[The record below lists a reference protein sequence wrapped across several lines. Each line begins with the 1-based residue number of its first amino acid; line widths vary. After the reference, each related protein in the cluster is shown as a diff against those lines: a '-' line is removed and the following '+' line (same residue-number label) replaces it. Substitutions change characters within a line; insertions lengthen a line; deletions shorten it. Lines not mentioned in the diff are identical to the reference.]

1 MTPRAA
7 LAAVLLAASPA
18 AAGDFMDTTI
28 TFVAGDDNVMAGP
41 GETNPSSPS
50 MDFRPRQGNSLFF
63 ENYNTRNT
71 GEETRGELC
80 LYKEFA
86 GFFPRVVPEAS
97 MVLQWD
103 DNRMARD
110 IEQYQTTGNR
120 KPYAGL
126 KDDGSFLAI
135 HFDGTLDGAT
145 AVADPKAKPP
155 RLSVVLF
162 PFDSDRLRLGYSWEL
177 TWGGKSSFLLANYV
191 PGAMV
196 GYRAADWYV
205 YAAGKTART
214 QWFTASDTDPH
225 KDESEAIYGMLGGG
239 GVHVLPK
246 LLLELS
252 GGYFDKGTI
261 PIETGTVLGTWIRQY
276 GVSSQ
281 VTWHDG
287 IEPKVP
293 VDTKLLRNLGG
304 DLKPRDWKPKKFGYS
319 VSLEGTV
326 TSQMLESYDT
336 HSATREQGF
345 AGDVNGAVQDGRFTY
360 SLDLVTRSV
369 AFLTQDTP
377 GIFPY
382 GAVSNEMDATP
393 EFFASGGVDYT
404 FPDLRFVPGV
414 ALGVQRPAS
423 AQVTIRQ
430 ADGTRAPA
438 NIVLRKTKNVLGE
451 TQVFP
456 STLPAGDDVALVY
469 AGKLYLRQ
477 YLSDLVNVV
486 AQVQLSY
493 DLNQV
498 TNDPDSGAR
507 RFENPLVLGM
517 SLLAQAKF

>member
-1 MTPRAA
+1 MSARLAFAA
-7 LAAVLLAASPA
+7 VVLLAAATPA
-18 AAGDFMDTTI
+18 VASDFMDTTL
-28 TFVAGDDNVMAGP
+28 TFVAGDDNVRAGA
-41 GETNPSSPS
+41 GETIPSSPR

-86 GFFPRVVPEAS
+86 GYYAGVVPEAS

-110 IEQYQTTGNR
+110 TEQYQTTSNR
-120 KPYAGL
+120 KTYAGL
-126 KDDGSFLAI
+126 KDDGSYLAI
-135 HFDGTLDGAT
+135 HFDGA
-145 AVADPKAKPP
+145 ADPGVDGKGKPP
-155 RLSVVLF
+155 RFSVILF
-162 PFDSDRLRLGYSWEL
+162 PFDSDRFRLGYSWEL
-177 TWGGKSSFLLANYV
+177 TWGGRGSFLLANYV

-196 GYRAADWYV
+196 AYKSANWYSFLG
-205 YAAGKTART
+205 GKTART
-214 QWFTASDTDPH
+214 QWFTASETDIH
-225 KDESEAIYGMLGGG
+225 RDESETIYGVLGGG
-239 GVHVLPK
+239 GVHVIPN

-261 PIETGTVLGTWIRQY
+261 PIETGTVQGTWIRQF
-276 GVSSQ
+276 GASTQ
-281 VTWHDG
+281 ITWHDG

-293 VDTKLLRNLGG
+293 VDTKLLRNVGG
-304 DLKPRDWKPKKFGYS
+304 DLRPRDWKPKAFGYLI
-319 VSLEGTV
+319 SLEATV
-326 TSQMLESYDT
+326 TSQELESYDT
-336 HSATREQGF
+336 HNATRETGY
-345 AGDVNGAVQDGRFTY
+345 AGDINTAVQDGRFTY
-360 SLDLVTRSV
+360 NLDFVTRSV
-369 AFLTQDTP
+369 QFLVQDTP

-382 GAVSNEMDATP
+382 GAVSKEMDITP
-393 EFFASGGVDYT
+393 EFFASAGMDYT
-404 FPDLRFVPGV
+404 MPDWRFVPGV
-414 ALGVQRPAS
+414 SFGVQRPAS
-423 AQVTIRQ
+423 ALVQTRQ

-456 STLPAGDDVALVY
+456 STLPAGDDVALIY
-469 AGKLYLRQ
+469 AGKLYLRE

-507 RFENPLVLGM
+507 KFDSPLVLGINV
-517 SLLAQAKF
+517 LAQAKF